1 MLAKSQAVNNME
13 PLIVTLERFEEKS
26 TMTEGN
32 PTAVGQPDFTP
43 PQLTHRQV
51 VVIFSGL
58 ILGMLLA
65 SLDQTV
71 LATALP
77 TIVGEL
83 GGIDHL
89 SWVISAYLLAST
101 ASVPIYGKLGDLYG
115 RKRLF
120 QFGIGLFVVG
130 SVLAGASQ
138 SIGQLIVCRFVQGLG
153 AGGLMVTSQAIIG
166 DILSPRDRGRY
177 IGYLAVVFA
186 FSSVAGPLIG
196 GLFTDHIGW
205 RWVFYINL
213 PIGLSALFVT
223 SRVLH
228 LPRRRV
234 EHNIDYLGALL
245 LTGGISSILLATAW
259 GGHQYAWGSRTI
271 VGLFTAGIILM
282 GLLLLQETRTPEPI
296 MPLRLF
302 RNRTYG
308 VSSVL
313 GICQGMVMFGAL
325 AFVPIY
331 LQVVKGVSATESGLW
346 TTPMMV
352 GMITTAIFSGRM
364 ISKSGRY
371 RQYPIIGT
379 AIFSIGLVLLST
391 MAADTNLV
399 LVAAFMLVFGLGIG
413 FVVQVITIAVQN
425 SVDYRDL
432 GTATAGVNFFRSM
445 GGALGVAMF
454 GSVLNNRLDFN
465 LSRFVP
471 ADALQAISTR
481 ALTSSPEQLH
491 ALPAPVLE
499 GLRQAFAHSLHT
511 VFLLAIPVA
520 VIAFA
525 FSWLLH
531 DVPMPDNRDAERTK
545 GEPANAVA
553 VRLQD

>member
-1 MLAKSQAVNNME
+1 
-13 PLIVTLERFEEKS
+13 
-26 TMTEGN
+26 MTERN
-32 PTAVGQPDFTP
+32 ATAEGQPDFTP

-51 VVIFSGL
+51 LVIFSGL
-58 ILGMLLA
+58 MLGMLLA
-65 SLDQTV
+65 ALDQTV

-101 ASVPIYGKLGDLYG
+101 TSVPIYGKLGDLYG

-120 QFGIGLFVVG
+120 QFGIGLFLVG
-130 SVLAGASQ
+130 SVLAGVSQ
-138 SIGQLIVCRFVQGLG
+138 SMTQIILFRFVQGLG

-177 IGYLAVVFA
+177 IGYLAIVFA

-205 RWVFYINL
+205 RWVFYVNL
-213 PIGLSALFVT
+213 PIGLVALFVT

-228 LPRRRV
+228 LPKRRV
-234 EHNIDYLGALL
+234 EHKIDYLGALL
-245 LTGGISSILLATAW
+245 LTGGISSILLAMTW
-259 GGHQYAWGSRTI
+259 GGRQYAWDSRTI
-271 VGLFTAGIILM
+271 VGLFTAGVILV
-282 GLLLLQETRTPEPI
+282 GLLLFQETRAPEPI
-296 MPLRLF
+296 LPLRLF

-325 AFVPIY
+325 AFVPLY
-331 LQVVKGVSATESGLW
+331 LQVVKGVSATESGLR

-352 GMITTAIFSGRM
+352 GMIITAVFSGRM
-364 ISKSGRY
+364 ISNTGRY
-371 RQYPIIGT
+371 RQYPIMGT
-379 AIFSIGLVLLST
+379 AIISIGLALLST
-391 MAADTNLV
+391 MAVDTNLV
-399 LVAAFMLVFGLGIG
+399 LVAAFMLVFGLGMG
-413 FVVQVITIAVQN
+413 FVMQVITIAVQN
-425 SVDYRDL
+425 SVDYRDM

-445 GGALGVAMF
+445 GGALGVATF
-454 GSVLNNRLDFN
+454 GSVLNNRLDLN

-471 ADALQAISTR
+471 TDALAGLSTR
-481 ALTSSPEQLH
+481 ALTSSPERLRE
-491 ALPAPVLE
+491 LPPAVLE
-499 GLRQAFAHSLHT
+499 GLRQAFAHSLQT

-520 VIAFA
+520 LIAFA

-531 DVPMPDNRDAERTK
+531 DVPMRETRGAVRAER
-545 GEPANAVA
+545 EPAEPVA
-553 VRLQD
+553 VQLQD